1 MLESQLQPSVPD
13 YTVVCE
19 KEIKVKHNAK
29 KNFDIRHRANIL
41 EPLLPGQQV
50 WILGRRD
57 SGVIVEQTEIP
68 RSYHVSTPTGVIRRN
83 RRHLKLIP
91 ETENSDSR
99 PEQTPDRQENVVPTQ
114 NVTRPT
120 TRSGRVSVPPNRLI
134 ADPNWN
140 T

>member
-1 MLESQLQPSVPD
+1 VPD
-13 YTVVCE
+13 YNVVCE
-19 KEIKVKHNAK
+19 KEMKVKHNAK
-29 KNFDIRHRANIL
+29 KNFDIHHRAIIL

-50 WILGRRD
+50 WISGRRD

-68 RSYHVSTPTGVIRRN
+68 RSYHVSTPTGVIRKN

-99 PEQTPDRQENVVPTQ
+99 PEQTPDRQENVVPMQ
-114 NVTRPT
+114 NVTRTT
-120 TRSGRVSVPPNRLI
+120 TRSGHVSVPPSRLI